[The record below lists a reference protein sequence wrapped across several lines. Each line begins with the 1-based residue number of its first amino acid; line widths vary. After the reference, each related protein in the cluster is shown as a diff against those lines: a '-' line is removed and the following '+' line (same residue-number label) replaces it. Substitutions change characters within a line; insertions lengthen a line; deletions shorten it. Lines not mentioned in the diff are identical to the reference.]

1 MRGSVG
7 RMAEPGDH
15 DRSVQPAGGSAA
27 PRHIVVVGAGIVG
40 AAVAHTL
47 LAAGVDVTVVEAA
60 APGQGT
66 SGTSLAWV
74 NSNQKPPRSYHD
86 FSVRGMRAWQRLAD
100 EFGQPSWYV
109 PAGNL
114 AWACDDR
121 QRADLAAVL
130 ARLRDWGYPVEEV
143 GTREMST
150 MEPRVRVP
158 AGAYVLHFPAQG
170 FVYPRAAVDALLAG
184 ARVVSGRGAAV
195 LESRGSRV
203 TAVRLGDGERIVADA
218 YVCCAGWRTPALL
231 EPLGVQVP
239 LVPGD
244 VPGSAAPGLV
254 ARVATANPLLGRVVH
269 APDLSLRPDSPV
281 GLRMDA
287 EDVNGR
293 VHTHTAPAD
302 LDRYARELVER
313 ASRIVAGVP
322 SEPVVEARLCVRPL
336 PVDGKPIVGWLPAV
350 DNVYL
355 IVGHSGVTL
364 APLLARLGTGEI
376 VSGRADA
383 ALDEY
388 RITRFD

>member
-1 MRGSVG
+1 M
-7 RMAEPGDH
+7 
-15 DRSVQPAGGSAA
+15 A
-27 PRHIVVVGAGIVG
+27 PRHIVVIGAGIVG
-40 AAVAHTL
+40 AAVAHAL
-47 LAAGVDVTVVEAA
+47 AAAGVDVTVVEAA

-66 SGTSLAWV
+66 SETSLAWV

-86 FSVRGMRAWQRLAD
+86 FSVRAMHAWRQLAD
-100 EFGQPSWYV
+100 EFGQPPWYA

-121 QRADLAAVL
+121 QRADLAAVV
-130 ARLRDWGYPVEEV
+130 ARLRDWGYPADEV
-143 GTREMST
+143 DVPSVST
-150 MEPRVRVP
+150 MEPSLWVP
-158 AGAYVLHFPAQG
+158 AGAYVVHFPTES

-184 ARVVSGRGAAV
+184 VRVVSGHGAAV

-218 YVCCAGWRTPALL
+218 YVCCAGWRTPSLL
-231 EPLGVQVP
+231 EPLGVRVP

-244 VPGSAAPGLV
+244 VAGSAAPGLV
-254 ARVATANPLLGRVVH
+254 VRVATPNPLLGRVVH

-287 EDVNGR
+287 EDVNGQ
-293 VHTHTAPAD
+293 VHRQTAPAD
-302 LDRYARELVER
+302 LDRHARELVER
-313 ASRIVAGVP
+313 AARVVAGLP
-322 SEPVVEARLCVRPL
+322 AEPAVKARLCIRPL

-364 APLLARLGTGEI
+364 APLLGRLAAGEI
-376 VSGRADA
+376 GSGQEDA
-383 ALDEY
+383 ALNAY
-388 RITRFD
+388 RLGRTSARPWTTRHCAPWSPA